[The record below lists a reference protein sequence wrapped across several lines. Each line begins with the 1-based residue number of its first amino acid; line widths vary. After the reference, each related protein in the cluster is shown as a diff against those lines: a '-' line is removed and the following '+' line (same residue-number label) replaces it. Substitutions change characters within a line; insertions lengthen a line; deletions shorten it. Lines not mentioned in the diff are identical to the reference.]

1 MMVLKKWVSDRISI
15 DSHTAQVRTS
25 GESYDLHQYF
35 VRRSA
40 GKKPSLVLEA
50 FKDNITQNVHI
61 GFDDE
66 GTFSNCDRLVR
77 ILATRAHR

>member
-1 MMVLKKWVSDRISI
+1 MVLKKWVSDRISI

-40 GKKPSLVLEA
+40 GKE
-50 FKDNITQNVHI
+50 
-61 GFDDE
+61 
-66 GTFSNCDRLVR
+66 TFAGAGGLQG
-77 ILATRAHR
+77 